1 LKEPNVSLRIAILAD
16 IHGNLPAF
24 EAALEHVARQHA
36 DRLIIAG
43 VIVVGARHGGVLF
56 MRQVAW

>member
-1 LKEPNVSLRIAILAD
+1 LRIAILAD